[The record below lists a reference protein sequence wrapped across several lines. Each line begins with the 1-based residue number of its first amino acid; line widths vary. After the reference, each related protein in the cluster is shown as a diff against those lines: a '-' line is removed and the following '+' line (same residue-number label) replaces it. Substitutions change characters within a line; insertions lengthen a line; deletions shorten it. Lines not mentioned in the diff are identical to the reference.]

1 MQENFILTKD
11 GEIYD
16 LKMEISKVS
25 EEEILYLKL
34 SKENVNDYFFTFSG
48 TITNLIDQDGIWKK
62 FELDEIKETVTNN
75 CKQKKVQMKISEDS
89 VVLIFFFFDVLGKT
103 KEGSIKLSKKLQE
116 KTKTDEVN
124 GVSAGLLESILNE
137 FSLLRRNKKVCL
149 YHWTIEEEEI
159 GSTHNLDFNYDMK
172 FSSNVEFIFE
182 FKLTTTNNTIPRFKI
197 HLETE
202 NTDTLEKQNYFIYNN
217 FYYCQNSN
225 NGYQNHAMEKVK
237 HIVTNFKRGNYK
249 MRVIFSVNNI
259 KIWIHYFKLF
269 MKIRN

>member
-1 MQENFILTKD
+1 MEENFILTKD

-25 EEEILYLKL
+25 EDEILYLKL

-48 TITNLIDQDGIWKK
+48 TLTNLIDQDPVWKK
-62 FELDEIKETVTNN
+62 FELDEIKETVTVN

-89 VVLIFFFFDVLGKT
+89 VVLIFSFDVLGKT

-116 KTKTDEVN
+116 KTKTDEGN
-124 GVSAGLLESILNE
+124 GVSAELLESILNE
-137 FSLLRRNKKVCL
+137 LSLLRRNKKVCL
-149 YHWTIEEEEI
+149 YHWTIDFE
-159 GSTHNLDFNYDMK
+159 GKSSTHYLDFNYDMK
-172 FSSNVEFIFE
+172 FSSDVEFIFE
-182 FKLTTTNNTIPRFKI
+182 FKLTSLISQYPNLKI

-217 FYYCQNSN
+217 HYYSTSTPS
-225 NGYQNHAMEKVK
+225 GYQTHAMEKMK

-249 MRVIFSVNNI
+249 IRVKLTPSNGSLYFN
-259 KIWIHYFKLF
+259 YFKLF